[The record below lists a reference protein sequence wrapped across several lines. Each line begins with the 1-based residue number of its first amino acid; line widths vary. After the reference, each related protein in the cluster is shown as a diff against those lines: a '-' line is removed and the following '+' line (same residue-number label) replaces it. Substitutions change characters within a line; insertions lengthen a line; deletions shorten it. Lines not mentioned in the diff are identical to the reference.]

1 MKQSINYFIINS
13 QSRPSV
19 YLSTIQA
26 VSQPVNQLN
35 SQSISQST
43 IQSVWAIGTKKW
55 FHDVIAIFV
64 IFLQNASTIL
74 TIT

>member
-13 QSRPSV
+13 QSSPSV

-35 SQSISQST
+35 SETISQST
-43 IQSVWAIGTKKW
+43 IQLVNEPFALKN
-55 FHDVIAIFV
+55 D
-64 IFLQNASTIL
+64 LL
-74 TIT
+74 M

>member
-13 QSRPSV
+13 QSSASV

-26 VSQPVNQLN
+26 VSQSVNQLN

-43 IQSVWAIGTKKW
+43 IQSVNGLFALKN
-55 FHDVIAIFV
+55 D
-64 IFLQNASTIL
+64 LL
-74 TIT
+74 M